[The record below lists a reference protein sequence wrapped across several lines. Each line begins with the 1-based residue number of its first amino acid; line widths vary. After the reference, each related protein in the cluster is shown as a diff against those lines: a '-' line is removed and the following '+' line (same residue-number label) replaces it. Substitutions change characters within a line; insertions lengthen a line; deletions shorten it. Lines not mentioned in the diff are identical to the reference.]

1 MSSSFKPK
9 LIIPEEVQK
18 IIRAWCYKSHD
29 TEWSGTLWYTVEGSF
44 EEENLTITCKDIY
57 VSDIGTA
64 GYTEFDVKP
73 EIVSYMCE
81 KPDLLDCFM
90 GLIHSHNNMA
100 TFFSGTDTS
109 TLREEGRDRAHFV
122 SLIVNNAGVY
132 TAKITR
138 RVVEHLEGTLHQ
150 SYPTWGGETKE
161 LTSSVVKENNEFLE
175 AYPMD
180 ITIIEDK
187 SLENS
192 VAARY
197 AAIMEEKRKRVPSA
211 PYGGGSYTGFQ
222 GYQGNKETK
231 EKGKGKGQKE
241 DKGSEPN
248 LFSAIEEK
256 IACKKEFLQEAIYQL
271 VTGSVASTG
280 KGQNAPSAKDW
291 VEKSMEA
298 IFDRRF
304 SQNINKFKVW
314 MQPYIE
320 FILYEND
327 PTCFDFDVEG
337 YTDDVLASIV
347 AQDLLTVLKTFK
359 TNKYLENIIV
369 ELETYVYVTEDED
382 DDETQANYVR
392 EDAPTGE

>member
-1 MSSSFKPK
+1 
-9 LIIPEEVQK
+9 
-18 IIRAWCYKSHD
+18 
-29 TEWSGTLWYTVEGSF
+29 
-44 EEENLTITCKDIY
+44 
-57 VSDIGTA
+57 
-64 GYTEFDVKP
+64 
-73 EIVSYMCE
+73 
-81 KPDLLDCFM
+81 
-90 GLIHSHNNMA
+90 MA
-100 TFFSGTDTS
+100 TFFSGTDTA
-109 TLREEGRDRAHFV
+109 TLKEEGRDRAHFV
-122 SLIVNNAGVY
+122 SLIVNNAGIY

-138 RVVEHLEGTLHQ
+138 RVVELLEGTLHQ
-150 SYPTWGGETKE
+150 SYPTWGGETKK
-161 LTSSVVKENNEFLE
+161 LTSSTVKEVSEFLE

-197 AAIMEEKRKRVPSA
+197 AAIMEEKKKKTPST
-211 PYGGGSYTGFQ
+211 PNGGGSKLGFQ
-222 GYQGNKETK
+222 GYQGYKETK
-231 EKGKGKGQKE
+231 EKEKGKDQGE
-241 DKGSEPN
+241 SKGTEPN

-256 IACKKEFLQEAIYQL
+256 IACKKEFLQEAVYQL

-304 SQNINKFKVW
+304 GQDINKFKVW

-320 FILYEND
+320 FIVYEND
-327 PTCFDFDVEG
+327 PTCFDFDVDG

-347 AQDLLTVLKTFK
+347 AQDLLTILKTFK

-369 ELETYVYVTEDED
+369 ELETYVYIIED
-382 DDETQANYVR
+382 DDDDNGTLANFVR